1 MSGIGAI
8 NGASSMWSLAAAGIS
23 AVRATAAIT
32 DSSQESPS
40 RKDVP
45 RKRETVDSAT
55 ITKRMSDG
63 AMVVLTLHGDN
74 VVTSHTYSRTGKNLT
89 LMTNYSP
96 DQQQHIQ
103 HYRNTTDSIL
113 AGSFIN
119 ITA

>member
-8 NGASSMWSLAAAGIS
+8 NGSSSIWSLAASGIS
-23 AVRATAAIT
+23 AIRAAAAIT
-32 DSSQESPS
+32 DSSQEAPTK
-40 RKDVP
+40 RDVP
-45 RKRETVDSAT
+45 EERETVDSAT

-89 LMTNYSP
+89 LATNYSP
-96 DQQQHIQ
+96 GEQREIR
-103 HYRNTTDSIL
+103 HYQNNMDSVL